1 MNRRELL
8 ASGKSLLALL
18 AGLGSV
24 PTLYFW
30 WRSARLH
37 EDTAEAW
44 ADLGPPGKIPE
55 GSWQGRTIVLR
66 RLDRWQLESREEAV
80 YVRREGDK
88 VEVLSAVCPHT
99 GCLVRRQGE
108 GFDCPC
114 HRSRFDAEGRN
125 VEGPSPRPLDRL
137 QWKIERSRLVVRYQR
152 FRPGLGR
159 PEPLDA

>member
-18 AGLGSV
+18 AALGSA

-30 WRSARLH
+30 WRSSRLH
-37 EDTAEAW
+37 EDVAEAW

-55 GSWQGRTIVLR
+55 GSWQARTIALK
-66 RLDRWQLESREEAV
+66 RLNRWRLESREEAV
-80 YVRREGDK
+80 YVRRTGDEI
-88 VEVLSAVCPHT
+88 EVLSAVCPHT

-114 HRSRFDAEGRN
+114 HKSRFDVEGRN

-137 QWKIERSRLVVRYQR
+137 QWKIERGRLVVKYQR
-152 FRPGLGR
+152 FRPGLAR
-159 PEPLDA
+159 PEPFSA